1 MERRDSIL
9 LLTEELRTILKK
21 PLGLLIEGT
30 VKDTTKKALKLLEG
44 KSPPLLVGVGDICVR
59 SLLQKGVKL
68 NISIIDG
75 KTLRTSEEFV
85 DVSAEVSVELENPQG
100 YLVPEAWDVIEKAIK
115 SKKRTEIF
123 VKGEEDLLT
132 LPSVLLAPL
141 KSIVFYGQPPLP
153 AFNMNAGLV
162 MITVTDE
169 KKNEFID
176 YLSTM
181 DIVDEI
187 HPDL

>member
-1 MERRDSIL
+1 MERRNSIL

-30 VKDTTKKALKLLEG
+30 VKDTTKRAIKLLEG
-44 KSPPLLVGVGDICVR
+44 KTPPLIIGVGDICVR

-100 YLVPEAWDVIEKAIK
+100 YLVPEAWDTVEKAIN

-123 VKGEEDLLT
+123 VQGEEDLLT
-132 LPSVLLAPL
+132 LPCVLLGPL
-141 KSIVFYGQPPLP
+141 KSIVFYGQPPIP
-153 AFNMNAGLV
+153 EFNMNAGLV
-162 MITVTDE
+162 LITITDE
-169 KKNEFID
+169 KKHEFMN
-176 YLSTM
+176 YLNAM
-181 DIVDEI
+181 EIVEEI
-187 HPDL
+187 RP

>member
-1 MERRDSIL
+1 MERRTKIL
-9 LLTEELRTILKK
+9 KLTEALRTILKK

-44 KSPPLLVGVGDICVR
+44 KNPPLIVGVGDICVR

-68 NISIIDG
+68 NLSIIDG

-85 DVSAEVSVELENPQG
+85 DVAADISVELENPQG
-100 YLVPEAWDVIEKAIK
+100 YLVPKAWDLVETAYK
-115 SKKRTEIF
+115 SKERTEIF

-132 LPSVLLAPL
+132 LPTVLLAPL
-141 KSIVFYGQPPLP
+141 KSIIFYGQPPIP
-153 AFNMNAGLV
+153 AFNMSAGLV

-169 KKNEFID
+169 KKREFID
-176 YLSTM
+176 YLNAM
-181 DIVDEI
+181 EIVEKI
-187 HPDL
+187 

>member
-1 MERRDSIL
+1 MERRTKIL
-9 LLTEELRTILKK
+9 KLTEALRTILKK

-44 KSPPLLVGVGDICVR
+44 KNPPLLVGVGDICVR
-59 SLLQKGVKL
+59 SLLQKGIKL
-68 NISIIDG
+68 HLSIIDG

-85 DVSAEVSVELENPQG
+85 DVAADVSIELENPQG
-100 YLVPEAWDVIEKAIK
+100 YLVPKAWNLIENAYK
-115 SKKRTEIF
+115 SKKRTEVF

-141 KSIVFYGQPPLP
+141 KSIIFYGQPPIP

-162 MITVTDE
+162 MITVTEE
-169 KKNEFID
+169 KKHEFID
-176 YLSTM
+176 YLNAMEVVSS
-181 DIVDEI
+181 II
-187 HPDL
+187 